1 MPAPHDLS
9 IRQLQYIVAVADT
22 LGFHRAAARCHVSQ
36 PTLSTQLRQLEELL
50 GVTLFERDKRR
61 VLVTPAGE
69 RLVERARRVLI
80 ELEDLLEV
88 AARIREPFSG
98 VVRLGVIPTIA
109 PYLLPEI
116 APPLHKRFPKMQI
129 VYQEQK
135 TALIVADLQ
144 EGRLDAGLVA
154 LEADLGGC
162 DKLEIA
168 SDPFVVALSAEHPL
182 AAKKKIAEA
191 DLDGETVL
199 LLDDGHCF
207 RSQALAVCGRAS
219 AREASLRATSLGTLV
234 QMVAAGSAITLLPS
248 SAVAVENRRAQLE
261 IRPFTKPEPRRTL
274 GLIWRH
280 GSPVAAIVPEVAK
293 VMKQALPSLR

>member
-9 IRQLQYIVAVADT
+9 IRQLQYVVAVADT

-69 RLVERARRVLI
+69 RLVARARRVLV

-98 VVRLGVIPTIA
+98 VLRLGIIPTIA
-109 PYLLPEI
+109 PYVLPEV
-116 APPLHKRFPKMQI
+116 APALHARFPKLQI

-135 TALIVADLQ
+135 TATIVADLV
-144 EGRLDAGLVA
+144 EGRLDAGFVA
-154 LEADLGGC
+154 LEADLAGC

-168 SDPFVVALSAEHPL
+168 VDPFVVALSPTHPL

-207 RSQALAVCGRAS
+207 RTQALAVCGRAS
-219 AREASLRATSLGTLV
+219 AREASMRATSLGTLV
-234 QMVAAGSAITLLPS
+234 QMVATGSALTLLPRT
-248 SAVAVENRRAQLE
+248 AVAVENRRAQLE
-261 IRPFTKPEPRRTL
+261 IRPFSRPEPRRTL
-274 GLIWRH
+274 GLAWRH
-280 GSPVAAIVPEVAK
+280 GSPVAALVPELATTIK
-293 VMKQALPSLR
+293 ASLLR